1 VSLNANRAEHS
12 EQDVAAPA
20 FVPEPSFHTL
30 FSRPDEPGR
39 GTRKPL
45 ILITMSLEISDER
58 VPLFGLPDS
67 AYVNVPFHISQR
79 IIKEVPPIPA
89 DENPELLKTDLQVA
103 PDDCYGFLEPLFKI
117 MFRT

>member
-1 VSLNANRAEHS
+1 MRLNAIRAVHS
-12 EQDVAAPA
+12 EQEVAAPA

-45 ILITMSLEISDER
+45 ILIAMSLEISDER

-67 AYVNVPFHISQR
+67 AYVNVPFYVSQR
-79 IIKEVPPIPA
+79 IIKKVSPRPQMKIP
-89 DENPELLKTDLQVA
+89 N
-103 PDDCYGFLEPLFKI
+103 Y
-117 MFRT
+117 